1 MAVELEREQGWQ
13 REQQRKQQREQQR
26 EQHHFRY
33 IGGGLGLVDSAKEE
47 KKVRVVAERSVLYS
61 FETGAILRPMPL

>member
-1 MAVELEREQGWQ
+1 MAVELEREQGW
-13 REQQRKQQREQQR
+13 QR